1 MYARKDASKV
11 EVNII
16 LGTRLKFTVHRSSDF
31 GLLSSM
37 KKNTGLLAK
46 KRKPHN
52 LISFYK

>member
-16 LGTRLKFTVHRSSDF
+16 LGTRLKFTLHRSSDF

-37 KKNTGLLAK
+37 KKNMGLLAK
-46 KRKPHN
+46 KR
-52 LISFYK
+52 ITT